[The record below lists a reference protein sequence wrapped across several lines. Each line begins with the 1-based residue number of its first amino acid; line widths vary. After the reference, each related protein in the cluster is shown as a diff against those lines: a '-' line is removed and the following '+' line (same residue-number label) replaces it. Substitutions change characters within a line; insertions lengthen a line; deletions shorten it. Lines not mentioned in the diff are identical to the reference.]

1 MCFVL
6 SLFLVRVQHQPPSL
20 HFLKANPFVFG
31 KNHTTD
37 TSIWT
42 EWTPERPSFRTTH
55 QFSIEIIPFM
65 FYEMIMRMTTM
76 MMMMFLYDILINFSD
91 CSLQHFVSGA
101 LSVSAPTP
109 AITALP
115 FAFTTLESISQRHC
129 HNEIIFYE

>member
-1 MCFVL
+1 MFCFVVL
-6 SLFLVRVQHQPPSL
+6 PRSSPTPATVT
-20 HFLKANPFVFG
+20 PFFKSQSIRIRT

-76 MMMMFLYDILINFSD
+76 MMMMFLYDILINFTD

-115 FAFTTLESISQRHC
+115 FAFTTL
-129 HNEIIFYE
+129 